1 MVNSIP
7 KEYIIVD
14 IRSSK
19 EFAKLSFSKYLIKDV
34 VNALTK
40 SLMGCKLEEAVNWAI
55 ELLISGHI
63 NKFWEKVLTIGI
75 KNININNPCM
85 GFFLY
90 NKYSKHIDLV
100 RKSNVL
106 SVRNNQCYR
115 NLVAETCFII
125 CNSLKTK
132 SLGFSKIKDSDFNMH
147 YLETKI
153 LANSPNF
160 INDKLKY
167 GDPNETKIILNEF
180 NYCLINRKY
189 ELCVY
194 WLSWIL
200 EWEKKNTKKNKM
212 YACGYREINNVEQKY
227 YNDLVWLIWEIIL
240 KEGVKTQNDFANKNI
255 QALYKLYKFEF
266 KSSSKSKKSCY
277 LLFAI
282 KYFTDNYH
290 VSSTINNY
298 NLLVQVC
305 LNINTLF
312 FEKAKLSVRKCSN
325 TEITQYKTNVSN
337 IKNTIKTKEV
347 SSKASIGKKK
357 LLELKKIADVK
368 MKLKINTVEEID
380 SLILK
385 NKTL

>member
-1 MVNSIP
+1 
-7 KEYIIVD
+7 
-14 IRSSK
+14 
-19 EFAKLSFSKYLIKDV
+19 
-34 VNALTK
+34 
-40 SLMGCKLEEAVNWAI
+40 MGCKLEEAVNWAI

-100 RKSNVL
+100 GKSNVL
-106 SVRNNQCYR
+106 SVRNNQRYR

-153 LANSPNF
+153 LANSPNL

-200 EWEKKNTKKNKM
+200 EWEKIHVKKYKQFKV
-212 YACGYREINNVEQKY
+212 AAR
-227 YNDLVWLIWEIIL
+227 YNDGIDKKCVTNVIWLIWEIVNYVKKTNFDIQLECHQELNSLWDLYRRNFTLGSRSRKLIYLIWSIKFLVTPKCDWKL
-240 KEGVKTQNDFANKNI
+240 KLVERPYLYFHSLANVNLMARKIKPHEVNKGIYQNDKYKILI
-255 QALYKLYKFEF
+255 Q
-266 KSSSKSKKSCY
+266 
-277 LLFAI
+277 
-282 KYFTDNYH
+282 DNYI
-290 VSSTINNY
+290 VSGNEKTSKDNARIR
-298 NLLVQVC
+298 QEEKHRKDM
-305 LNINTLF
+305 
-312 FEKAKLSVRKCSN
+312 EKAHISRM
-325 TEITQYKTNVSN
+325 
-337 IKNTIKTKEV
+337 KE
-347 SSKASIGKKK
+347 AKKK
-357 LLELKKIADVK
+357 KVSMNSMNK
-368 MKLKINTVEEID
+368 MDTLREID
-380 SLILK
+380 K
-385 NKTL
+385 YMNF

>member
-7 KEYIIVD
+7 QEYIIFD
-14 IRSSK
+14 IRSTK
-19 EFAKLSFSKYLIKDV
+19 EFSKLSFSKYLLKDV
-34 VNALTK
+34 VNALNK
-40 SLMGCKLEEAVNWAI
+40 SLVGCKLEEAINWTI

-63 NKFWEKVLTIGI
+63 NKFWERVLTIGI
-75 KNININNPCM
+75 KNININNPHM

-90 NKYSKHIDLV
+90 DKYSKHIELLG
-100 RKSNVL
+100 KSNIL
-106 SVRNNQCYR
+106 SIRNNQCYR
-115 NLVAETCFII
+115 NLIAETCFII

-132 SLGFSKIKDSDFNMH
+132 SLGFDKIKDSDFNMH

-153 LANSPNF
+153 LANSPDL

-200 EWEKKNTKKNKM
+200 EWEKKNTKKDKM
-212 YACGYREINNVEQKY
+212 YACGYREIKNVEPKY

-240 KEGVKTQNDFANKNI
+240 KEGVKTQDDFVNKNI
-255 QALYKLYKFEF
+255 QALYKLYKFDF
-266 KSSSKSKKSCY
+266 KASSKSKKSTY

-290 VSSTINNY
+290 ISSTINNY

-305 LNINTLF
+305 LNINVLF
-312 FEKAKLSVRKCSN
+312 FEKSKLSIKKCSN
-325 TEITQYKTNVSN
+325 TDITNYKQNVSN

-347 SSKASIGKKK
+347 VSKTSLDRKK
-357 LLELKKIADVK
+357 LLELKKIADDK

-380 SLILK
+380 SLIL
-385 NKTL
+385 NK

>member
-1 MVNSIP
+1 
-7 KEYIIVD
+7 
-14 IRSSK
+14 
-19 EFAKLSFSKYLIKDV
+19 
-34 VNALTK
+34 
-40 SLMGCKLEEAVNWAI
+40 
-55 ELLISGHI
+55 
-63 NKFWEKVLTIGI
+63 VLTIGI
-75 KNININNPCM
+75 KNININNPSM

-90 NKYSKHIDLV
+90 SKYSKHIDLV
-100 RKSNVL
+100 GKSNVL

-115 NLVAETCFII
+115 NLIAETCFII

-132 SLGFSKIKDSDFNMH
+132 TLGFSKIKDSDFNMH

-153 LANSPNF
+153 LANSPDL

-200 EWEKKNTKKNKM
+200 EWEKKNTKKDKM

-240 KEGVKTQNDFANKNI
+240 KEGVKNQNDFVNKNI
-255 QALYKLYKFEF
+255 QALYKLYKFDF
-266 KSSSKSKKSCY
+266 KSSCKSKKSCY

-290 VSSTINNY
+290 VSTTINNY

-347 SSKASIGKKK
+347 ANKTSMGKKK
-357 LLELKKIADVK
+357 LLELKQIADAK
-368 MKLKINTVEEID
+368 IKLKINTVEEID
-380 SLILK
+380 SLILQ